1 MSLRSSIG
9 RWRRIRERQRYHD
22 PFCYG
27 RDFIEE
33 ISKRLPHLPM
43 RIIFD
48 VGAWNGVTAMQFSDA
63 FPYARVFAF
72 EPVDE
77 NFRKIR
83 NSNRQAGDYST
94 SISPWGKTLAR
105 THSY

>member
-33 ISKRLPHLPM
+33 I
-43 RIIFD
+43 
-48 VGAWNGVTAMQFSDA
+48 TATPADA
-63 FPYARVFAF
+63 Y
-72 EPVDE
+72 
-77 NFRKIR
+77 N
-83 NSNRQAGDYST
+83 
-94 SISPWGKTLAR
+94 L
-105 THSY
+105 